1 MADCDRWANLR
12 IAYTDIEILEYSKK
26 AGIRVLRYSNNPFGW
41 VPKGPY
47 RAFHLPRSSRN
58 PYFSLLLS
66 HCHVSVY
73 RTIRIYLNYKNLV
86 YPMVFPS
93 KKHNISLIYKD

>member
-1 MADCDRWANLR
+1 MGDCDRWANLR

-66 HCHVSVY
+66 HCHVSV
-73 RTIRIYLNYKNLV
+73 
-86 YPMVFPS
+86 
-93 KKHNISLIYKD
+93 